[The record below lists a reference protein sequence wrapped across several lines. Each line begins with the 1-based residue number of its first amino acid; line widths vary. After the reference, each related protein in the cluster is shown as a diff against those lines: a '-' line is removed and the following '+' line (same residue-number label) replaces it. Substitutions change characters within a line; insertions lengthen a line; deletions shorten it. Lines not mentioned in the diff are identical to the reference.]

1 MDTAE
6 CYVAGWMGGR
16 FGGEWTH
23 VYVWLRPFGCPPET
37 VTTLLI
43 GHTIQNKKKSLSQ
56 EKIIKYII
64 WNKVF

>member
-6 CYVAGWMGGR
+6 CYVAGWMGGQ

-43 GHTIQNKKKSLSQ
+43 GHTSIQNKKKKFKPR
-56 EKIIKYII
+56 ENYKIRYLE
-64 WNKVF
+64 